1 MPELPEVETARRFL
15 AEHLLGRQLLA
26 VDITCE
32 QLRWPIDREI
42 SEDLPGARITAV
54 ERRAKYLLLET
65 DRGVAISHLGMSGR
79 WEVHDA
85 AATAP
90 PRGRHD
96 HVDLTFDGGLLA
108 RYHDP
113 RRFGAL
119 LWGGDAPNEHP
130 RLAEI
135 GPEPWGGVEPDEIA
149 EHLWQ
154 CARGRKIPLR
164 DFLLDG
170 RVIAGVGN
178 IYASEA
184 AFRAGIRPMIA
195 AGRISRP
202 RYRRLAT
209 AIESVLAESIE
220 RGGTTLRDFQDPLG
234 NAGRYGDR
242 CQVYGREGE
251 SCDRCGGT
259 IRRRVR
265 QARSLYFCPGCQS

>member
-15 AEHLLGRQLLA
+15 AEHLLGRRVLG

-32 QLRWPIDREI
+32 KLRWPIDREV
-42 SEDLPGARITAV
+42 SEQLPQARLTAID
-54 ERRAKYLLLET
+54 RRAKYLLLAT
-65 DRGVAISHLGMSGR
+65 DRGTVISHLGMSGR
-79 WEVHDA
+79 WEVHSSGSA
-85 AATAP
+85 AP

-96 HVDLTFDGGLLA
+96 HVDLQFEGRVLA

-119 LWGGDAPNEHP
+119 LWGADAPEEHA
-130 RLAEI
+130 RLCEI
-135 GPEPWGGVEPDEIA
+135 GPEPWGGVAPEEIA
-149 EHLWQ
+149 AHLWRRS
-154 CARGRKIPLR
+154 RGRKIPLR

-184 AFRAGIRPMIA
+184 AFRAGIRPLTA
-195 AGRISRP
+195 AGRISQP
-202 RYRRLAT
+202 RYRALAV

-220 RGGTTLRDFQDPLG
+220 RGGTTLRDFADPLG

-242 CQVYGREGE
+242 CRVYGREGE

-265 QARSLYFCPGCQS
+265 QARSLYFCPGCQR